1 MSAEPFFEVR
11 GLTCRYRDIPAVSD
25 LSLSVGKGEIVT
37 LIGNNGSGKSTILNA
52 VCGVLPDYASVTGD
66 IVFRGVSIKAL
77 PSHEI
82 VRCGISLVPEGRR
95 IFPHLSVEENLLMG
109 AYQVKAPKGELKN
122 SIDRVY
128 GLFPVLRERRHNP
141 GGGLSGGQQQ
151 MLALGRALMAD
162 PGFLL
167 LDEPSLGLAPL
178 LVNGIFEII
187 RRIHEEGTAILLV
200 EQNAHLALKTAS
212 RAYVLEKGRAAL
224 EGACAELLL
233 DKKVRDIYLGESL

>member
-1 MSAEPFFEVR
+1 MSGKPFFEIR
-11 GLTCRYRDIPAVSD
+11 GLTCRYRSIPAVSD
-25 LSLSVGKGEIVT
+25 LRLSVGEGEIVT

-66 IVFRGVSIKAL
+66 IIFRGEQISNL

-82 VRCGISLVPEGRR
+82 TRRGISLVPEGRR

-109 AYQVKAPKGELKN
+109 CYRRNLRKGELKN
-122 SIDRVY
+122 ALSQVY
-128 GLFPVLRERRHNP
+128 GLFPVLRERRHAP

-151 MLALGRALMAD
+151 MLALGRALMAA

-178 LVNGIFEII
+178 LVQGIFEII
-187 RRIHEEGTAILLV
+187 RRIHGNGTSILLV
-200 EQNAHLALKTAS
+200 EQNAPLALKTAS

-224 EGACAELLL
+224 EGSREDLLL